1 MRLLLAAGREGAC
14 EVPLAQGELSRASAS
29 APQGK
34 ILECI
39 RDGTIGVSIRHDGL
53 HGGINI

>member
-14 EVPLAQGELSRASAS
+14 EVPFAQGELSRTSAS

-34 ILECI
+34 IRECI
-39 RDGTIGVSIRHDGL
+39 RDGTIGVSIRHDGI
-53 HGGINI
+53 HSCINI